1 MFLDYDNRYCFS
13 KKIIVDKITY
23 LSTACNMVMTETH
36 THSKKIE
43 LLTDEY
49 AKQILAGCYQ
59 ESMSAQ
65 HISWKYSIPIAA
77 TYRRLK
83 ELERV
88 GLIEEVDEVGGSNE
102 AAKYK
107 TTLERAELVFE
118 DGKFFVKMKLGGK
131 KIESE
136 F

>member
-1 MFLDYDNRYCFS
+1 
-13 KKIIVDKITY
+13 
-23 LSTACNMVMTETH
+23 MVMTETD
-36 THSKKIE
+36 TLSEKVE

-49 AKQILAGCYQ
+49 AKHILVGCYQ

-65 HISWKYSIPIAA
+65 HISWKYNIPIAA

-88 GLIEEVDEVGGSNE
+88 GLIEEVDEVTRSNE

-107 TTLERAELVFE
+107 TALERAELVFE